1 MTDRVWK
8 VYKVLL
14 VIGLCTAI
22 INYRI
27 ACGFLLGALT
37 SVFLLKR
44 IERFVDAAID
54 MQHASNKQAFI
65 SFMLNYAVMAAVLV
79 IAALMPNIFNI
90 FATALGLMAIKL
102 SVIIE
107 SLLFKEG
114 MVEQRNES
122 SI

>member
-8 VYKVLL
+8 VYRILL
-14 VIGLCTAI
+14 VIGVCTAI

-27 ACGFLLGALT
+27 ALGFLLGAIT

-44 IERFVDAAID
+44 IERFVDAVID
-54 MQHASNKQAFI
+54 TKHASNKQAFI

-79 IAALMPNIFNI
+79 IAALLPNIFNI
-90 FATALGLMAIKL
+90 FATAIGLMAIKI

-107 SLLFKEG
+107 SLIYKEG
-114 MVEQRNES
+114 MVEQKNES

>member
-8 VYKVLL
+8 VYRILL
-14 VIGLCTAI
+14 VIGVCTAI

-27 ACGFLLGALT
+27 ALGFLLGAIT

-44 IERFVDAAID
+44 IERYVDAAID

-79 IAALMPNIFNI
+79 IAALLPNIFNI
-90 FATALGLMAIKL
+90 FSTAIGLMAIKL

-107 SLLFKEG
+107 SLIYKEG